1 MDNIFLESQIASGEV
16 LMFQCCGNMSEF
28 TSNLDPPSLQRYK
41 EKLIAIENIDPYL
54 LEEADF
60 STCVDDLPDITYP
73 DIVNYLV
80 FHPSPYSAEDMKA
93 YKSLEAYN
101 QVLEGW
107 VREIGVYKI
116 SELKVIRG
124 KVRKIN
130 VMILNDDA
138 YFLRVPKLYF
148 FLLLF
153 RYCIHSD

>member
-28 TSNLDPPSLQRYK
+28 TSNLDAPSLQRYK

-54 LEEADF
+54 LEKADF
-60 STCVDDLPDITYP
+60 STCVDNLPDITYP

-80 FHPSPYSAEDMKA
+80 FHPSPYSTEDMKA

-107 VREIGVYKI
+107 VRETGVYKI

>member
-60 STCVDDLPDITYP
+60 STCFDDFPDITYS

-80 FHPSPYSAEDMKA
+80 FHPSPYSEDMKA

-101 QVLEGW
+101 QVWKVGF
-107 VREIGVYKI
+107 VRLVSTKFQ
-116 SELKVIRG
+116 
-124 KVRKIN
+124 N
-130 VMILNDDA
+130 
-138 YFLRVPKLYF
+138 
-148 FLLLF
+148 
-153 RYCIHSD
+153 

>member
-1 MDNIFLESQIASGEV
+1 MVNNFLESQIASGEE

-28 TSNLDPPSLQRYK
+28 TFNLDPPSLQRYK
-41 EKLIAIENIDPYL
+41 EKLIAIESIDPYL
-54 LEEADF
+54 LEEDF

-107 VREIGVYKI
+107 VCEIGVYKI

-124 KVRKIN
+124 KVRK
-130 VMILNDDA
+130 V
-138 YFLRVPKLYF
+138 K
-148 FLLLF
+148 
-153 RYCIHSD
+153 ST